1 MFKFIKNK
9 FLFIVVIS
17 CITLV
22 LLIVGAISL
31 HKDTSQS
38 FSDAGYVLSTTK
50 KQNAKYYFTANTKYK
65 DNADNKVSFKDE
77 KNKSVTVDPTSFV
90 HYNDGSIGYLTRGAL
105 VNLDEVNS
113 SIISYYNVNR
123 DNLIEKDNNKY
134 KE

>member
-65 DNADNKVSFKDE
+65 DNADNKVSF
-77 KNKSVTVDPTSFV
+77 
-90 HYNDGSIGYLTRGAL
+90 
-105 VNLDEVNS
+105 
-113 SIISYYNVNR
+113 
-123 DNLIEKDNNKY
+123 
-134 KE
+134 